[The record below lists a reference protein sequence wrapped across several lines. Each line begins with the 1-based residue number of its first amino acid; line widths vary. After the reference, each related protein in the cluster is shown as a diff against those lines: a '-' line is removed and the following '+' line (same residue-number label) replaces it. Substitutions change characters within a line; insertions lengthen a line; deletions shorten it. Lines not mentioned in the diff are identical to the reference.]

1 MKKKVKIG
9 GAAQSA
15 VALSPPLHRATPGR
29 AFQVLIVEDSP
40 IVSGRLAALISRLH
54 PSIKVAVTNDGL
66 QAMPLFEELRPD
78 AVVLD
83 IELPGSSGFD
93 LLAQFKLHY
102 PACVVIMLTT
112 YAYPE
117 FRENARRL
125 GADHFFDKAMEFE
138 QVTRVLAAL
147 AARPNPAA

>member
-1 MKKKVKIG
+1 M
-9 GAAQSA
+9 
-15 VALSPPLHRATPGR
+15 
-29 AFQVLIVEDSP
+29 
-40 IVSGRLAALISRLH
+40 SGRLAALISRLH
-54 PSIKVAVTNDGL
+54 PCIKTAVTNDGL

-93 LLAQFKLHY
+93 LLAQFKLQR

-138 QVTRVLAAL
+138 QVTGVLASL
-147 AARPNPAA
+147 AAQPNPSA